1 MTDAS
6 ATTKLLSVVSEAGGG
21 PWIDSPGLME
31 DLLTKWLGI
40 QEDRG
45 DGLRDTVI
53 RKQEE
58 LARMEEVGEDDF
70 LGPIGTGQSTGQ
82 APLHFDPSGRSNQG
96 QGTRVR
102 ASRDQDQQT
111 PGQGRGGD
119 GNQPT
124 GSLEAPTQ
132 ARPPGSGERGRRE
145 QPPPGYSCRFPML
158 ARGRTK
164 MEAERSGLDD
174 VIEEIIL

>member
-1 MTDAS
+1 M
-6 ATTKLLSVVSEAGGG
+6 GGG
-21 PWIDSPGLME
+21 ARRPE
-31 DLLTKWLGI
+31 
-40 QEDRG
+40 
-45 DGLRDTVI
+45 DGLRDKVV
-53 RKQEE
+53 RKQDE
-58 LARMEEVGEDDF
+58 LARMEEVGKDDF
-70 LGPIGTGQSTGQ
+70 LGLIGTGQSAGQ
-82 APLHFDPSGRSNQG
+82 APLHVNPSGRSNQG
-96 QGTRVR
+96 QGTRVQ

-164 MEAERSGLDD
+164 MEAERSGLDN
-174 VIEEIIL
+174 VIEEIIGEGGVQKEKGGANRNGPK